1 MFLNTQCWQSVD
13 LEIFNSVFT
22 FMLINGPM
30 ELLGEDRQQCS
41 YCQYQFQLVAEVPAH
56 IGYHHELSWCL
67 PCPSGQSS

>member
-30 ELLGEDRQQCS
+30 ELLGEDRQQCP
-41 YCQYQFQLVAEVPAH
+41 YCQYQFQFVAGVSAH
-56 IGYHHELSWCL
+56 IGYHHSKVE
-67 PCPSGQSS
+67 QM